1 MIAYNK
7 HKRFYAE
14 TGLFT
19 LTGSNYE
26 GYVEVLSGVPYT
38 SSITLYNT
46 RCTDVQTLCGIQ
58 LDRATT
64 YKTDLLC
71 SDFFFDRIITDASIL
86 PYTLDEILIAPND
99 FLNYNLLKL
108 KLSKL
113 NTNTTYTYSRC
124 FIPTNNLPTTSNLK
138 YAGCL
143 NSTQTSIDIL
153 TGFQSAIH
161 FSGTTNFKD
170 LGDIKNF
177 IVTNYIEDENKSV
190 IFAYTDTKFISISC
204 SDTGFNVIE
213 VSPYYQTRT
222 SENTLTFSSIG
233 GMTKVGT
240 YLFITDTGND
250 TIIKYDIAGYINGD
264 TVLANKRNIIEIIC
278 GRGGVKDKLLFNAPK
293 EITANNTN
301 IIVHDSANYVFK
313 VYDLD
318 FNYTTTI
325 GSVNL
330 RTERFAAIEYN
341 KLLDTLYVLTYTR
354 DNKVK
359 LYVLDRD
366 CYDILETYTLD
377 ITLQAGEEIRNIEFS
392 LNDSNYFYVCTLYNV
407 YKFLVNKPAFA
418 FGRYGNDLLKNN
430 VVTNTTLSV
439 STSTITSSVENNN
452 IWNYINI
459 PWDQADYYWSTNTYT
474 TFISQISSG
483 SDISISTIYNDNF
496 KGYRIT
502 SQSTNSD
509 KVFMISLG
517 RIYYFNESNSLDSV
531 LKLDNFANF
540 GNTFTLRGDEY
551 IQGSTLNKE
560 FYKII
565 RDILEL
571 KNNLKGRFT
580 GFYDSMNIF
589 RYSTYNYN
597 IDLSEIFNTTTNE
610 YFIHDNE
617 KTILGVFNR
626 VITQMYNLQ
635 LGMISLTQP
644 DRGDGIVPVFNGGSD
659 EPSNVL
665 IIE

>member
-26 GYVEVLSGVPYT
+26 GYVNVLSGVPYT
-38 SSITLYNT
+38 SSTTLYNT
-46 RCTDVQTLCGIQ
+46 RCTGIQ
-58 LDRATT
+58 TQSGVQLDKETT

-71 SDFFFDRIITDASIL
+71 SDFFFDRTIIDNSLL
-86 PYTLDEILIAPND
+86 PYTLEEVLIEPND
-99 FLNYNLLKL
+99 FLNYNLLKT

-113 NTNTTYTYSRC
+113 NTNTTFTYSRC
-124 FIPTNNLPTTSNLK
+124 FIPINELPTTDNLK

-143 NSTQTSIDIL
+143 SSTQTSIDIL
-153 TGFQSAIH
+153 SSFQSAIH
-161 FSGTTNFKD
+161 FSGCTNFKD

-177 IVTNYIEDENKSV
+177 VVTNYIEDESKSV
-190 IFAYTDTKFISISC
+190 IFAYTNTKFISMSC
-204 SDTGFNVIE
+204 SDAGFNVIE

-222 SENTLTFSSIG
+222 SENTLTFASIG

-240 YLFITDTGND
+240 YLFVTDTGND
-250 TIIKYDIAGYINGD
+250 TIIKYDIAGYINND
-264 TVLANKRNIIEIIC
+264 TVLANKRNIIELIG
-278 GRGGVKDKLLFNAPK
+278 GRGNTKDHLLFNAPK
-293 EITANNTN
+293 EITANNNN

-318 FNYTTTI
+318 FNYITSI
-325 GSVNL
+325 GSISL
-330 RTERFAAIEYN
+330 RSERFAAMEYN
-341 KLLDTLYVLTYTR
+341 ELLDVLYVVTYAKNNT
-354 DNKVK
+354 VK
-359 LYVLDRD
+359 LYIIDND
-366 CYDILETYTLD
+366 CYEISETYTLD
-377 ITLQAGEEIRNIEFS
+377 TLLQPGEEIRNIEFS
-392 LNDSNYFYVCTLYNV
+392 LNDSNYFYLCTSYSI

-418 FGRYGNDLLKNN
+418 FGRYSNNLLLNN
-430 VVTNTTLSV
+430 VVSNTSLSTNEPSV
-439 STSTITSSVENNN
+439 DNNN
-452 IWNYINI
+452 IWNYVDI
-459 PWDQADYYWSTNTYT
+459 PLGQADFYWNTSTSN
-474 TFISQISSG
+474 TFINTISSG
-483 SDISISTIYNDNF
+483 ADIYTSTIYNDSF

-502 SQSTNSD
+502 PQSTNSD
-509 KVFMISLG
+509 RVFIISLG
-517 RIYYFNESNSLDSV
+517 RIYYFNEYNNFDSV
-531 LKLDNFANF
+531 LKQDNFTNF
-540 GNTFTLRGDEY
+540 GNTFTLKGNEY

-580 GFYDSMNIF
+580 GAYDSMNIF

-597 IDLSEIFNTTTNE
+597 IDFSEIFNTTTNE

-617 KTILGVFNR
+617 KNILGVFNR
-626 VITQMYNLQ
+626 VITQMYDLQQGVINL
-635 LGMISLTQP
+635 TKP
-644 DRGDGIVPVFNGGSD
+644 DRGDDIVPVFNSGSD

>member
-1 MIAYNK
+1 
-7 HKRFYAE
+7 
-14 TGLFT
+14 
-19 LTGSNYE
+19 
-26 GYVEVLSGVPYT
+26 
-38 SSITLYNT
+38 
-46 RCTDVQTLCGIQ
+46 
-58 LDRATT
+58 
-64 YKTDLLC
+64 
-71 SDFFFDRIITDASIL
+71 
-86 PYTLDEILIAPND
+86 
-99 FLNYNLLKL
+99 
-108 KLSKL
+108 
-113 NTNTTYTYSRC
+113 
-124 FIPTNNLPTTSNLK
+124 
-138 YAGCL
+138 
-143 NSTQTSIDIL
+143 
-153 TGFQSAIH
+153 
-161 FSGTTNFKD
+161 
-170 LGDIKNF
+170 
-177 IVTNYIEDENKSV
+177 
-190 IFAYTDTKFISISC
+190 
-204 SDTGFNVIE
+204 
-213 VSPYYQTRT
+213 
-222 SENTLTFSSIG
+222 
-233 GMTKVGT
+233 MTKVGT

-250 TIIKYDIAGYINGD
+250 TVIKYDIAGYINSD
-264 TVLANKRNIIEIIC
+264 TVLANKRNIIEIIG

-392 LNDSNYFYVCTLYNV
+392 LNDSNYFYVCTSYSI
-407 YKFLVNKPAFA
+407 YKFLVNKPDFA

-430 VVTNTTLSV
+430 VVTNTTTIYTTTTSYSASSITVSSGGTRLS
-439 STSTITSSVENNN
+439 TEDNN
-452 IWNYINI
+452 IWNYVNI
-459 PWDQADYYWSTNTYT
+459 PYEQSDFIWNTSTYT
-474 TFISQISSG
+474 TSYTPGSSTTTIISSG
-483 SDISISTIYNDNF
+483 PIINTQASDIYTSTIYNDSF

-509 KVFMISLG
+509 KVFIISLG
-517 RIYYFNESNSLDSV
+517 RIYYFNESNNLNTV
-531 LKLDNFANF
+531 LKLANF
-540 GNTFTLRGDEY
+540 TNYGNTFTLKGNEY

-597 IDLSEIFNTTTNE
+597 IDLSEIYNSTTNE

-617 KTILGVFNR
+617 KNILGVFNR

-635 LGMISLTQP
+635 LDMISLTQP
-644 DRGDGIVPVFNGGSD
+644 DRGDGIVPVFNSGSD